1 MLSIED
7 YEDKIKELNE
17 KIDKMTNT
25 FFQINVLSDKII
37 EYYYNE
43 KNFEELITTK
53 EFYYEL
59 KFLTSNLNDV
69 LSESLTYIKE
79 NKDFF
84 KKIY

>member
-59 KFLTSNLNDV
+59 KFGYEK
-69 LSESLTYIKE
+69 ESLKPS
-79 NKDFF
+79 
-84 KKIY
+84 

>member
-59 KFLTSNLNDV
+59 KFYFIEINDKGYFHWKYPLSIKNNLI
-69 LSESLTYIKE
+69 LP
-79 NKDFF
+79 
-84 KKIY
+84 